1 MSATG
6 NIRPP
11 RSAGPHDTD
20 HPQDAMVA
28 RHARP
33 RPAQGAAVDPI
44 ALTPVDEVTITIM
57 VDNNYDALMAD
68 VGPAHRAGLNDV
80 ANVPATHFEE
90 GSTIPG
96 LRAEHGFS
104 AMVTVRR
111 GTSTHTVLLDTGI
124 TPDGLGVNADL
135 LGVDLS
141 VAEAV
146 VLSHGHFDHTGG
158 LAGLTRRPGRH
169 GLPLVLHPHAWSQR
183 RIAAPGQHIRD
194 LPTISRTGVEA
205 EGFSII
211 ERRHPSLLLDGQI
224 LITGEIDRTTEYER
238 GMPFH
243 EAYRDGHWT
252 PDPLIL
258 DDQAIVVHLRGRG
271 LVVLTG
277 CGHAGAVNLVRHALR
292 LTQSERLCA
301 LLGGLHLSGT
311 AFEPIIEP
319 TVTALTDLAPDLI
332 VPAHCTGWK
341 AQHRLAAAFSTAFV
355 PNAVGTRY
363 TLVAA

>member
-1 MSATG
+1 
-6 NIRPP
+6 
-11 RSAGPHDTD
+11 
-20 HPQDAMVA
+20 
-28 RHARP
+28 
-33 RPAQGAAVDPI
+33 VDPI
-44 ALTPVDEVTITIM
+44 TLTPVDEVTITIM
-57 VDNNYDALMAD
+57 VDNSYDALLAD
-68 VGPAHRAGLNDV
+68 IGPAHRAGLNDV
-80 ANVPATHFEE
+80 TRVPAPHFVE

-104 AMVTVRR
+104 ALVTVRR
-111 GTSTHTVLLDTGI
+111 GPSSHTVLLDTGI
-124 TPDGLGVNADL
+124 TPDGLVANADL

-141 VAEAV
+141 MVEAV

-158 LAGLTRRPGRH
+158 LAGLTRRRGRG
-169 GLPLVLHPHAWSQR
+169 GLPLVLHPQAWSRR
-183 RIAAPGQHIRD
+183 RIAAPGQAVRD
-194 LPTISRTGVEA
+194 LPTLNRAAVEA
-205 EGFSII
+205 EGFDLV

-224 LITGEIDRTTEYER
+224 LITGEIDRTTEYEL

-243 EAYRDGHWT
+243 EAYRDAHWT
-252 PDPLIL
+252 PDPLIV

-292 LTQSERLCA
+292 LTGEDRLCA

-319 TVTALTDLAPDLI
+319 TVAALTDLAPDLI

-341 AQHRLAAAFSTAFV
+341 AQHRLAAAFPTAFV
-355 PNAVGTRY
+355 PNAVGTSY
-363 TLVAA
+363 TLTAA